1 MRPDLRRR
9 GGLPA
14 LGLLT
19 ACGVVLAGCSSQ
31 TASPSH
37 FGSADGAAQGA
48 ATVVTVACPKVADAL
63 PDVQVSRSVRRAVAR
78 NLGILEIQ
86 VADANRRLA
95 QTSGAQDA
103 AAAQQ
108 AVLSTLANQRAVTIE
123 RIAAAL
129 DGVTQR
135 PENFGDLANCTL
147 NTGGAAAP
155 TVAPTVDPS
164 AGQTVNPT
172 PNPSAAPT
180 DAATVAPSVD
190 PTVAPT
196 GGADPTAGAV
206 EVQAANAS
214 AEPLAK
220 ATQTATANP
229 TAAAD
234 AAATANANATGTAA
248 PNATANATADPN
260 ATATAAPTNAPAQ
273 VNQRLIVCP
282 SVAEQIVIPS
292 SVKSQVALELGLL
305 ELEESA
311 ANEKLTGG
319 TAANAGTGQN
329 TGQNNAQNNGQNT
342 GQGNGL
348 NNGQNTGQG
357 NGLNTGQN
365 AGQNVQNVDQDAV
378 LRNLERRRAA
388 GLSRIAQLLRRSGGQ
403 AVQDLG
409 ALASCQIGGDALV
422 DNNGGTG
429 AAVPTVSPT
438 DAAASPAPTGS
449 AAPAATPNTGNG
461 GGNDVGSTGVG
472 DGANGGSGAGDT
484 GGGSTGGSGD
494 GVLFEDSTYGY

>member
-31 TASPSH
+31 TASPAH
-37 FGSADGAAQGA
+37 FGSADGASQAG

-95 QTSGAQDA
+95 QTLGDQDA

-147 NTGGAAAP
+147 SNGGAANP

-164 AGQTVNPT
+164 TGQTVNPT

-180 DAATVAPSVD
+180 DAATVAPSVN
-190 PTVAPT
+190 PTAAPT
-196 GGADPTAGAV
+196 GGTDATALPTAGAV
-206 EVQAANAS
+206 EVKAANAS
-214 AEPLAK
+214 AEPLAA
-220 ATQTATANP
+220 ATKTATADP
-229 TAAAD
+229 TAT
-234 AAATANANATGTAA
+234 ATATAD
-248 PNATANATADPN
+248 PNATANATATATADPN
-260 ATATAAPTNAPAQ
+260 ATATAAPTNTPAQ
-273 VNQRLIVCP
+273 VNQRLLVCP

-311 ANEKLTGG
+311 ANDKLTGTG
-319 TAANAGTGQN
+319 NAANNGQNAGQGNGMNTGQN
-329 TGQNNAQNNGQNT
+329 TGQNA
-342 GQGNGL
+342 
-348 NNGQNTGQG
+348 
-357 NGLNTGQN
+357 
-365 AGQNVQNVDQDAV
+365 QNVDQDAV
-378 LRNLERRRAA
+378 LRNLERQRAA
-388 GLSRIAQLLRRSGGQ
+388 GLSRIAQILRRSGGQ
-403 AVQDLG
+403 AAQNLG
-409 ALASCQIGGDALV
+409 ALVSCQINNGDALI

-429 AAVPTVSPT
+429 AAVPSVAPT
-438 DAAASPAPTGS
+438 DAAASPAPTAS
-449 AAPAATPNTGNG
+449 AAPVETSNAGNG
-461 GGNDVGSTGVG
+461 GGSAGTGL
-472 DGANGGSGAGDT
+472 DNGANGGSGGDIGADT
-484 GGGSTGGSGD
+484 GEGSGD
-494 GVLFEDSTYGY
+494 GVLFEDSTFGY